1 MLKDDLYIVSII
13 PARSGSKGVINKNLR
28 KLNGV
33 ELLNWSISASLKTPQ
48 VNRTIV
54 STDSRE
60 YAEIA
65 IKNGAEAP
73 FIRPRNISQDTST
86 DLEMIL
92 HSLEFFKSEEKI
104 PDLILHL
111 RPTSPLRNPK
121 KIIESIEVAASNKNK
136 ITALRSIQEM
146 SETSYKSFE
155 IGENG
160 KLISAFTHL
169 DDLENS
175 NLIRQAFPKTY
186 LANGYVDILFPEFI
200 LGSQKIHGNSVMP
213 FLTENIIEVDSE
225 FDLQQ
230 LESMEESFHT
240 YSNYLFGA

>member
-1 MLKDDLYIVSII
+1 L
-13 PARSGSKGVINKNLR
+13 P
-28 KLNGV
+28 
-33 ELLNWSISASLKTPQ
+33 
-48 VNRTIV
+48 
-54 STDSRE
+54 
-60 YAEIA
+60 
-65 IKNGAEAP
+65 
-73 FIRPRNISQDTST
+73 
-86 DLEMIL
+86 
-92 HSLEFFKSEEKI
+92 
-104 PDLILHL
+104 L

-121 KIIESIEVAASNKNK
+121 KISESIGVAVANKNR

-146 SETSYKSFE
+146 SETAYKSFE

-160 KLISAFTHL
+160 RLISVFTHSGDL
-169 DDLENS
+169 DNS
-175 NLIRQAFPKTY
+175 NVNRQAFPKTY

-200 LGSQKIHGNSVMP
+200 LSSQKIHGNSVMP